1 MFSGIITYT
10 GTVRDIEIISKTGD
24 CRLVIDTI
32 HDTSDVQIGSSI
44 ACSGPCL
51 TVVERGSNWFAVDVS
66 KETLKRTTIGDWAG
80 GTSVNLENSLCL
92 GDELSGHLVSGHVDG
107 VGKLLSL
114 QKDGGSTALQI
125 GTSRNLITCIAEKGS
140 ICLDGV
146 SLTVNSVSKESFSVN
161 IIPHTLSITTLGCA
175 KLGDD
180 MNIEI
185 DLVARYVAR
194 LMEER

>member
-1 MFSGIITYT
+1 MFSGIITDT
-10 GTVRDIEIISKTGD
+10 GTVRDIEAISSTGD
-24 CRLVIDTI
+24 RRLVIETIFDT
-32 HDTSDVQIGSSI
+32 TDVQIGASI

-51 TVVERGSNWFAVDVS
+51 TVIDRGSKWFVVDVS
-66 KETLKRTTIGDWAG
+66 NETLKRTTIGNWVG
-80 GTSVNLENSLCL
+80 GTRINLENSLHM
-92 GDELSGHLVSGHVDG
+92 GDELSGHLVSGHIDG

-114 QKDGGSTALQI
+114 RKDGGSTCLNI
-125 GTSRNLITCIAEKGS
+125 GVPPKLMTCIAEKGS

-146 SLTVNSVSKESFSVN
+146 SLTVNLVSKEGFSVN
-161 IIPHTLSITTLGCA
+161 IIPHTLNVTTLGVL

-194 LMEER
+194 LMEDR

>member
-1 MFSGIITYT
+1 MFSGIITDV
-10 GTVRDIEIISKTGD
+10 GTVCDIEIISSTGD
-24 CRLVIDTI
+24 RRLFIETIFDTTDI
-32 HDTSDVQIGSSI
+32 QIGASI

-51 TVVERGSNWFAVDVS
+51 TVIDRGSKWFSVDVS
-66 KETLKRTTIGDWAG
+66 EETLKRTTIGDWES
-80 GTSVNLENSLCL
+80 GTRINLETSLRL
-92 GDELSGHLVSGHVDG
+92 GDELHGHLVSGHIDG

-114 QKDGGSTALQI
+114 HKDGGSTYLKI
-125 GTSRNLITCIAEKGS
+125 GVAPNLMTCIAEKGS

-146 SLTVNSVSKESFSVN
+146 SLTVNLVSKEGFSVN
-161 IIPHTLSITTLGCA
+161 IIPHTLNVTTLGVV

-194 LMEER
+194 LMEDR

>member
-1 MFSGIITYT
+1 MFSGIITDR
-10 GTVRDIEIISKTGD
+10 GRVRDIEKMSSVGD
-24 CRLVIDTI
+24 RRLVIETI
-32 HDTSDVQIGSSI
+32 HDTTDIQIGASI

-51 TVVERGSNWFAVDVS
+51 TVIDRGSNWFAVDVS
-66 KETLKRTTIGDWAG
+66 KETIKRTTIGDWVD
-80 GTSVNLENSLCL
+80 GTRINIENSLRL
-92 GDELSGHLVSGHVDG
+92 GDEISGHLVTGHIDG

-114 QKDGGSTALQI
+114 HKVGESTCLQM
-125 GTSRNLITCIAEKGS
+125 GVSPELMTCIAEKGS

-146 SLTVNSVSKESFSVN
+146 SLTVNLVSKDGFAVN
-161 IIPHTLSITTLGCA
+161 IIPHTLKVTTLGVA
-175 KLGDD
+175 KVGDE